1 MNNKTQK
8 TAKGKGH
15 ESHCGTNQNHTKPGG
30 TLTSTGG
37 AGLGRKRSHPAKMGA
52 RRGRTSGRDLGTPA
66 GDPRGQRGPGS
77 KAKPKGTGPAP
88 EKVAVPGNGDGV
100 AVEIRL
106 AFSPG
111 EWADIQTSAAYDKT
125 APAAWA
131 REAVLSWIP
140 ETLDA
145 IRRDGL
151 TPEEAAAETASNGRT
166 IAAMRRIMAEAE
178 LDLSPDEGRAFALVA
193 GWEGSTFAGFA
204 RAAILAFLESSFS
217 EMEGFAT
224 GADGYKHGGKQ
235 EREWARQWHRDA
247 APIMARLGF
256 KAGAFRPCRATLPDR
271 PGDPGSGAAGQR
283 GSGAAGKVAFPLGK
297 RGRNSSTKCG
307 GREGLKDEKDG
318 TQKGRRGNPGRIDQG
333 DRSGA
338 PGPGD
343 RNGGM
348 ARGAGLG
355 KADNGL

>member
-1 MNNKTQK
+1 MKRK
-8 TAKGKGH
+8 APHK
-15 ESHCGTNQNHTKPGG
+15 S
-30 TLTSTGG
+30 G
-37 AGLGRKRSHPAKMGA
+37 A
-52 RRGRTSGRDLGTPA
+52 T
-66 GDPRGQRGPGS
+66 
-77 KAKPKGTGPAP
+77 
-88 EKVAVPGNGDGV
+88 VPGNGDGV

-111 EWADIQTSAAYDKT
+111 EWADILTSAAYDKT
-125 APAAWA
+125 APAQWA

-283 GSGAAGKVAFPLGK
+283 ARLRFPLANVAENQARNAAAGRA
-297 RGRNSSTKCG
+297 
-307 GREGLKDEKDG
+307 
-318 TQKGRRGNPGRIDQG
+318 
-333 DRSGA
+333 
-338 PGPGD
+338 
-343 RNGGM
+343 
-348 ARGAGLG
+348 
-355 KADNGL
+355 